1 MSIQLLL
8 KKLQDLEPWEEWQQ
22 SSVVPRELRSRS
34 GRTIIRGSDVWC
46 YNTGPELH
54 LFYSSED
61 VYSFVERASVLG
73 EFKAL

>member
-22 SSVVPRELRSRS
+22 YPSLPFAIYAES
-34 GRTIIRGSDVWC
+34 GRVIVHTRHGWC
-46 YNTGPELH
+46 INGTHQLH
-54 LFYSSED
+54 LFDSWED

-73 EFKAL
+73 QFKAL